1 MFGMSPTPDLQVET
15 LLPEIRSLRIAVVT
29 ETYPPD
35 VNGVAQTI
43 ARVVEGLHHHGH
55 EIILVRPRIQSGQA
69 AVIEDG
75 FSEHLVKG
83 APIPMYRELKMGLPA
98 KTELVRLW
106 SRRRPDVV
114 HIATEG
120 PLGWSAA
127 RAAKKLKIPTTSD
140 FRTNF
145 HAYSNLYGM
154 GWLKGAI
161 VGYLRKFHNGTQC
174 TMVPTAELQAAL
186 SESGFQRLEVV
197 PRGVD
202 TDRFQPL
209 LRSPDLRARWGA
221 DEHTVVLT
229 TVGRLAVE
237 KNLVMTI
244 RVWRAALE
252 WGRQHGV
259 AVKLVLVGDGPLGE
273 SLRKEFP
280 EIVFAGIR
288 RDQDLAAHYA
298 SADLFLFPSQTE
310 TFGNVTLEALA
321 SGLPV
326 VAYRCAAA
334 MQLIEPPINGALAD
348 IGDDDGFVDQSLTL
362 IQKISGSAQIQAELS
377 AAARLSAIRHGW
389 PAVVARTESVFK
401 RLLSQPVEGLS
412 SFCHHDNLSLD
423 QAKNI

>member
-1 MFGMSPTPDLQVET
+1 MLRMNPTPDLQIET
-15 LLPEIRSLRIAVVT
+15 LLPEMRSLRIAVVT

-43 ARVVEGLHHHGH
+43 ARVVEGLRHHGH
-55 EIILVRPRIQSGQA
+55 EIILVRPRVQSGQA

-75 FSEHLVKG
+75 FAEHLVKG

-174 TMVPTAELQAAL
+174 TMVPTVELQAAL

-202 TDRFQPL
+202 TERFQPL

-237 KNLVMTI
+237 KNLAMTI

-259 AVKLVLVGDGPLGE
+259 EVKLVLVGDGPLGE

-280 EIVFAGIR
+280 EIIFAGIR

-321 SGLPV
+321 SGVPV

-334 MQLIEPPINGALAD
+334 MQLIDPPINGALAD
-348 IGDDDGFVDQSLTL
+348 IGDDDDFVGQSLTL
-362 IQKISGSAQIQAELS
+362 IQKISSSAQTQAELS
-377 AAARLSAIRHGW
+377 AAARLSAVRHGW

-401 RLLSQPVEGLS
+401 RLLGQSAGSLS
-412 SFCHHDNLSLD
+412 SFCHHDDLSLD
-423 QAKNI
+423 EAKSI